1 MGERILI
8 DTDVLIEYV
17 KGKIELPE
25 DNVYYIS
32 EITLYEFIR
41 GTKDPSEAKK
51 ILEEEFIVIWNDNR
65 IIETA
70 SVIYRKLRKDGKQLS
85 DADIIIASTAIVNRL
100 KLWTLNKK
108 HFERL
113 KDFGLEILDNGH
125 SRE

>member
-1 MGERILI
+1 MGERVLI

-17 KGKIELPE
+17 KGKIDLPE
-25 DNVYYIS
+25 DGIYYIS

-41 GTKDPSEAKK
+41 GTKDPSKAKK

-113 KDFGLEILDNGH
+113 KDFGLEIFD
-125 SRE
+125 